1 MPVAV
6 TSKVKKQAS
15 SAKGKAKSTAQL
27 EPIRDAERTRRAI
40 LDAAEVE
47 FADKGLAGARVDV
60 IAEESSANK
69 RMLYYYFGSK
79 DDLYVAVLERAYGA
93 MRERERELNFTDL
106 APLEAIR
113 TLVEF
118 KFDYYVENPRIIPL
132 LAAENMNGGKY
143 LKRSRRLRDMHLSL
157 IDMIRKVLA
166 AGERQGAIRPGIDPF
181 QLYVSFSA
189 LSYFYFSN
197 AATLSTAFGRQLMS
211 ETERKLRRAHAVD
224 VITSYVKA
232 Q

>member
-1 MPVAV
+1 
-6 TSKVKKQAS
+6 
-15 SAKGKAKSTAQL
+15 
-27 EPIRDAERTRRAI
+27 
-40 LDAAEVE
+40 
-47 FADKGLAGARVDV
+47 
-60 IAEESSANK
+60 
-69 RMLYYYFGSK
+69 
-79 DDLYVAVLERAYGA
+79 
-93 MRERERELNFTDL
+93 
-106 APLEAIR
+106 
-113 TLVEF
+113 
-118 KFDYYVENPRIIPL
+118 
-132 LAAENMNGGKY
+132 
-143 LKRSRRLRDMHLSL
+143 MHLSL

-211 ETERKLRRAHAVD
+211 EAERKARRTHAVD